1 MPCCS
6 FNVLILDAF
15 INIIKGWKRMTDTN
29 VAMSIRRIAIH
40 IKQKENLKDFVVVM
54 QKSLNSNF

>member
-29 VAMSIRRIAIH
+29 VAMSIRLIAIH
-40 IKQKENLKDFVVVM
+40 IKQKDDMNNEKTILKF
-54 QKSLNSNF
+54 